1 MRTSQARDG
10 CSKVPPPQGLHPPF
24 ECKRQSASLAF
35 SSGCCAN
42 FAKPSS
48 GYITVHQQPSM
59 MRAALALALCL
70 ACVAHAA
77 DFPASAPAPA
87 PSTPE
92 IQGLTHVDTVGC
104 TCRCPGLVICF

>member
-1 MRTSQARDG
+1 MQKAERIA
-10 CSKVPPPQGLHPPF
+10 GLFFRVLH
-24 ECKRQSASLAF
+24 E
-35 SSGCCAN
+35 

-48 GYITVHQQPSM
+48 GYTTVDQQASM

-77 DFPASAPAPA
+77 VFPASAPAPA

-104 TCRCPGLVICF
+104 NCRCPGLLICWLLSNGRKLL